1 MPRYFDRRAPTF
13 SAVQNLVI
21 LRSSVRIAKLW
32 LAVVDIPIGPMVG
45 SERLAAQLAHLAQQA
60 GAASASVYLPT
71 PWNPSAPAVLVQAGE
86 APPLPELATA
96 EAAEAF
102 AVEVLETGQWN
113 GQAVSA
119 DGLVASKSG
128 DGVLIA
134 APLLTSLWAG
144 VSAAAA
150 APGGLRR
157 RSVDQRRMAPAAGW
171 KPG

>member
-1 MPRYFDRRAPTF
+1 
-13 SAVQNLVI
+13 
-21 LRSSVRIAKLW
+21 
-32 LAVVDIPIGPMVG
+32 MVG

-102 AVEVLETGQWN
+102 SAEILETGQWN

-134 APLLTSLWAG
+134 APLLASLWAG

-150 APGGLRR
+150 TRAACAAAASTSGAWRR
-157 RSVDQRRMAPAAGW
+157 RPAGSGCGCRPPLVRPPGRRRPSPSRTRWPRPSSGSTRCS
-171 KPG
+171 PIR